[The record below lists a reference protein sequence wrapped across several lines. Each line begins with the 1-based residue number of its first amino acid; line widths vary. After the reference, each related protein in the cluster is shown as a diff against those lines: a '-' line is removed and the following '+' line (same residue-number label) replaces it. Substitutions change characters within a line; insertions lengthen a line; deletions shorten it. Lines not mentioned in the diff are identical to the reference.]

1 MRGRPTSLVPIL
13 ITVLAVI
20 LALAGRAALVP
31 IVNVAALC
39 FGLVYLLVSL
49 AAWRYAVT
57 LTQRCAAALG
67 AVVAGSMSVFI
78 LVSAVAE
85 TGWMAPE
92 FGIVVLAVVAGT
104 VLWMTRSKHTAHA
117 T

>member
-1 MRGRPTSLVPIL
+1 M
-13 ITVLAVI
+13 LAVI

-39 FGLVYLLVSL
+39 FGVVYLLASL
-49 AAWRYAVT
+49 AAWRHAAT
-57 LTQRCAAALG
+57 LRLRCTAALG
-67 AVVAGSMSVFI
+67 AAVAGSMAAYVLI
-78 LVSAVAE
+78 SAVAE

-92 FGIVVLAVVAGT
+92 FGIVVLAVVAGS
-104 VLWMTRSKHTAHA
+104 VLWMMRSKKPAHA